1 MGVIKIEWKR
11 LPGIGVK
18 EVYSIDD
25 VVKAEIIFDYE
36 KEKKFYVEGD
46 LVNLMDLTDD
56 FALAGYVDDKSKD
69 AKKLY
74 EKKDW

>member
-1 MGVIKIEWKR
+1 MDVIKIEWER
-11 LPGIGVK
+11 LLGIGVK

-36 KEKKFYVEGD
+36 KEKNFYVEGD

-56 FALAGYVDDKSKD
+56 FTLARYVDNKSKA

-74 EKKDW
+74 DKQDW

>member
-36 KEKKFYVEGD
+36 KEKKIYVEGD

-56 FALAGYVDDKSKD
+56 FALARYVDGKSKM

-74 EKKDW
+74 EKQEW

>member
-1 MGVIKIEWKR
+1 MDVIKIEWKR
-11 LPGIGVK
+11 LLGIGVK

-36 KEKKFYVEGD
+36 KEKNFYVEGD

-56 FALAGYVDDKSKD
+56 FALAGYVDDKSKM

-74 EKKDW
+74 EKQDW

>member
-1 MGVIKIEWKR
+1 MDVIKIEWER

-36 KEKKFYVEGD
+36 KEKKVSVKGD
-46 LVNLMDLTDD
+46 LVSLLELTGDI
-56 FALAGYVDDKSKD
+56 ALNNYIEEQSRI

-74 EKKDW
+74 EKND

>member
-1 MGVIKIEWKR
+1 MDVIKIEWER

-36 KEKKFYVEGD
+36 KEKNFYVEGD

-56 FALAGYVDDKSKD
+56 FALARYVDGKSKD

-74 EKKDW
+74 EKQDW

>member
-1 MGVIKIEWKR
+1 MDVIKIEWKR

-18 EVYSIDD
+18 EIYSIDD

-46 LVNLMDLTDD
+46 LINLLDLTDD
-56 FALAGYVDDKSKD
+56 FALARYVDNKSKA

-74 EKKDW
+74 EKQDW

>member
-1 MGVIKIEWKR
+1 MDVIKIEWKR

-18 EVYSIDD
+18 EIYSIDD

-46 LVNLMDLTDD
+46 LTSLMNLADD
-56 FALAGYVDDKSKD
+56 FALARYVDNKSKA

-74 EKKDW
+74 EKQDW

>member
-1 MGVIKIEWKR
+1 MDVIKIEWER

-46 LVNLMDLTDD
+46 LAGLLELTDLD
-56 FALAGYVDDKSKD
+56 SHVEIKSKE

-74 EKKDW
+74 EKQDW